1 MMKKTI
7 LFFSA
12 LILISP
18 VIWGTAVNS
27 EITGVRV
34 YTNGA
39 EISRKAQAQVPAGTN
54 EIVISG
60 LPVDIDPQSI
70 QMRGQGNFTILSV
83 SHRTNYLESPQL
95 TRTMRMLRD
104 SLEYYKN
111 QIDIQQSMLKVYE
124 EEESLLLANK
134 SIGGTDAGVNV
145 ADLRAMADFFRNRL
159 GDVKKLQL
167 DTRAN
172 IQKLQE
178 RHNRVRNQI
187 NQTGAQQN
195 RQVGEIVITTIAERA
210 TRGNFEFS
218 FITWQAGWNA
228 VYDIRANDVNE
239 PIELMMKA
247 SVRQS
252 TGEDWSNVPL
262 TLSTGNPGAD
272 FRVPT
277 LSTWFLRYI
286 TPMPPPP
293 PRSARVQDYMIDAEP
308 VMEYEAED
316 QAMTAK
322 SVTELSMVQETRTTT
337 EYRIDIPFTLVSGNK
352 PQIVEVQKNELPAG
366 YNYFAVPKL
375 SREAFLLA
383 KITGW
388 EEYVRLPGETSIF
401 FEGAYVGKS
410 YLNPESTADTLEIS
424 LGNDR
429 GVVLERNRL
438 EEFSR
443 KGILGRRTTE
453 TVAWELVVRNTRNR
467 EITINIQ
474 DQIPVSTD
482 ENIQVSLEESS
493 GAEFAESTGKL
504 SWNINL
510 GPSETQK
517 RTFRYSVRYPSD
529 KQLRLE

>member
-1 MMKKTI
+1 MKKNI

-18 VIWGTAVNS
+18 VLWGTTVNS

-39 EISRKAQAQVPAGTN
+39 EISRKAQAQIPAGTN

-134 SIGGTDAGVNV
+134 SIGGADAGVNV

-159 GDVKKLQL
+159 ADVKKLQL
-167 DTRAN
+167 DTRSQ

-178 RHNRVRNQI
+178 RHNRLRNQI

-195 RQVGEIVITTIAERA
+195 RQVGEIVITTISERA
-210 TRGNFEFS
+210 TSGNFEFS

-239 PIELMMKA
+239 PIELVMKA
-247 SVRQS
+247 SVQQS
-252 TGEDWSNVPL
+252 TGEDWNNIPL
-262 TLSTGNPGAD
+262 TLSTGDPRANFQIPI
-272 FRVPT
+272 
-277 LSTWFLRYI
+277 LSTWFLRFI
-286 TPMPPPP
+286 ATMPPPP
-293 PRSARVQDYMIDAEP
+293 PPVRMREIAVDAE
-308 VMEYEAED
+308 MILEFAESD
-316 QAMTAK
+316 VEVFQLPAIHDRTF
-322 SVTELSMVQETRTTT
+322 LRETRTTI
-337 EYRIDIPFTLVSGNK
+337 EYHIDIPFTLVSGNK
-352 PQIVEVQKNELPAG
+352 PQIVEVQKNQLSAE

-388 EEYVRLPGETSIF
+388 EEHVRLPGGANVF
-401 FEGAYVGKS
+401 FEGAYVGRS
-410 YLNPESTADTLEIS
+410 FLDPETTTDTLEIS

-438 EEFSR
+438 TEFSR

-453 TVAWELVVRNTRNR
+453 TIAWELVVRNTRNR

-482 ENIQVSLEESS
+482 ENIQVSLEENS
-493 GAEFAESTGKL
+493 GAEFEESTGKL

>member
-1 MMKKTI
+1 MMKKII

-18 VIWGTAVNS
+18 VLWATSVNS

-39 EISRKAQAQVPAGTN
+39 EISRKAQAQIPAGTQ

-60 LPVDIDPQSI
+60 LPFDIDPQSI
-70 QMRGQGNFTILSV
+70 QMKGQGNFTILSV

-111 QIDIQQSMLKVYE
+111 QIDIQQSLLKVYE

-134 SIGGTDAGVNV
+134 SIGGTDTGVNV
-145 ADLRAMADFFRNRL
+145 ANLRAMADFFRNRL
-159 GDVKKLQL
+159 ADVKKLQL
-167 DTRAN
+167 DTRTN

-187 NQTGAQQN
+187 NQTGAEQN
-195 RQVGEIVITTIAERA
+195 RQVGEIVITTLADRA
-210 TRGNFEFS
+210 VRGNFEFS

-239 PIELMMKA
+239 PVELMMKA
-247 SVRQS
+247 SVLQF
-252 TGEDWSNVPL
+252 TGEDWNNIPL
-262 TLSTGNPGAD
+262 TLSTGDPRANFQIPM
-272 FRVPT
+272 
-277 LSTWFLRYI
+277 LSTWFLRFI
-286 TPMPPPP
+286 APMPPPP
-293 PRSARVQDYMIDAEP
+293 PRRESQELMIVEDEFFRVDAEDIYGAKAAS
-308 VMEYEAED
+308 VAEV
-316 QAMTAK
+316 AFI
-322 SVTELSMVQETRTTT
+322 QETRTTT

-388 EEYVRLPGETSIF
+388 EEYVRLPGGVNVF
-401 FEGAYVGKS
+401 FEGAYVGRS
-410 YLNPESTADTLEIS
+410 FLDPESTTDTLEIS

-438 EEFSR
+438 TEFSR

-482 ENIQVSLEESS
+482 ANIQVTLEESS
-493 GAEFAESTGKL
+493 GAQYDESTGKL
-504 SWNINL
+504 NWRINL

-517 RTFRYSVRYPSD
+517 RNFRYSVRYPSD
-529 KQLRLE
+529 KQIRLE

>member
-1 MMKKTI
+1 MKKNI
-7 LFFSA
+7 LLLSA

-18 VIWGTAVNS
+18 VLRATTVSS

-39 EISRKAQAQVPAGTN
+39 EISRKAQAQIPAGAN

-104 SLEYYKN
+104 SLEFYKN
-111 QIDIQQSMLKVYE
+111 QIDIQQSLLKVYE

-134 SIGGTDAGVNV
+134 SIGGTDTGVNV
-145 ADLRAMADFFRNRL
+145 ANLRAMADFFRNRL
-159 GDVKKLQL
+159 ADVKKLQL
-167 DTRAN
+167 DTRSQ

-195 RQVGEIVITTIAERA
+195 RQVGEIVITTIADRA
-210 TRGNFEFS
+210 VRGNFEFS

-239 PIELMMKA
+239 PVELVMKA
-247 SVRQS
+247 SVNQS
-252 TGEDWSNVPL
+252 TGEDWNNIPL
-262 TLSTGNPGAD
+262 TLSTGDPRANFQIPM
-272 FRVPT
+272 
-277 LSTWFLRYI
+277 LSAWFLRFI
-286 TPMPPPP
+286 APMPPPP
-293 PRSARVQDYMIDAEP
+293 PRSAKMELYIADEIVIDAESD
-308 VMEYEAED
+308 YEVAQPPAIYD
-316 QAMTAK
+316 RT
-322 SVTELSMVQETRTTT
+322 VLQETRTTA

-352 PQIVEVQKNELPAG
+352 PQIVEVQKNQLPAQ

-388 EEYVRLPGETSIF
+388 EEFVRLPGGANIF
-401 FEGAYVGKS
+401 FEGAYVGRS
-410 YLNPESTADTLEIS
+410 YLNPETTTDTLEIS

-438 EEFSR
+438 AEFSR

-467 EITINIQ
+467 TISITIQ

-482 ENIQVSLEESS
+482 SDIQVSLEERS
-493 GAEFAESTGKL
+493 GGKFDEGTGKI
-504 SWNINL
+504 SWRMDL

-517 RTFRYSVRYPSD
+517 RNFRYSVRYPSD

>member
-1 MMKKTI
+1 MKKI
-7 LFFSA
+7 ISFFSA

-18 VIWGTAVNS
+18 VLWATSVNS

-39 EISRKAQAQVPAGTN
+39 EISRKAQAQIPAGTN

-111 QIDIQQSMLKVYE
+111 QIDIQQSLLKVYE

-145 ADLRAMADFFRNRL
+145 ANLRAMADFFRSRL
-159 GDVKKLQL
+159 ADVKKLQL

-195 RQVGEIVITTIAERA
+195 RQVGEIVITTIADRA
-210 TRGNFEFS
+210 VRGNFEFS

-239 PIELMMKA
+239 PVELVIKA
-247 SVRQS
+247 SVNQS
-252 TGEDWSNVPL
+252 TGEDWNNIPL
-262 TLSTGNPGAD
+262 TLSTGDPRANFQIPM
-272 FRVPT
+272 
-277 LSTWFLRYI
+277 LSTWFLRFI
-286 TPMPPPP
+286 APMPPPP
-293 PRSARVQDYMIDAEP
+293 PPVRMREMVVDDEMILEFAESDVEVFQLP
-308 VMEYEAED
+308 AIHD
-316 QAMTAK
+316 RTF
-322 SVTELSMVQETRTTT
+322 LRETRTTI
-337 EYRIDIPFTLVSGNK
+337 EYHIDIPFTLVSGNK
-352 PQIVEVQKNELPAG
+352 PQIVEVQKNQLAAE

-388 EEYVRLPGETSIF
+388 EEHVRLPGGANVF
-401 FEGAYVGKS
+401 FEGAYVGRS
-410 YLNPESTADTLEIS
+410 YLDPETTTDTLEIS

-438 EEFSR
+438 TEFSR

-453 TVAWELVVRNTRNR
+453 TVAWELSVRNTRNR

-482 ENIQVSLEESS
+482 ANIQVTLEERS
-493 GAEFAESTGKL
+493 GAQYDESTGKL
-504 SWNINL
+504 NWRMNL

-517 RTFRYSVRYPSD
+517 RTFSYSVRYPSD